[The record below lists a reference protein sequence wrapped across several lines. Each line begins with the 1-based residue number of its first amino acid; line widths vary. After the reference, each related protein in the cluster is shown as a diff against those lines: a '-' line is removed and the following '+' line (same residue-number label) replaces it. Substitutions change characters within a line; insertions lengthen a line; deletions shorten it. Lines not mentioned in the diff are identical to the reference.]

1 MQNCEAYHSLE
12 GISTDH
18 RIVSLRIKLS
28 LRANKKKSNTKIA
41 YNWEHLINNEDL
53 QNQFSTSLRNRYN
66 ILQHEEIN
74 ESANNVYQNFVKAHK
89 ETADMLIPQKEK
101 VKRKVPR
108 EKETIIEKRKQ
119 LKKLA
124 QMKNRNATR
133 ANVRKHKQAQ
143 KDLKATYFKEQ
154 QKYIQ
159 SQIDRIENASENKQS
174 SLAWQTVNEIAGR
187 RKSTKTKIKAS
198 NQEERLKKWMNH
210 FQNLL
215 GKSPIVSDSTI
226 EKVIEHE
233 LEIKTGPFN
242 ELELDLVLKKL
253 QNKKAAGLDGIPPEV
268 WKTGKF
274 NDLLLYY
281 CNEVYKGNVIQSWT
295 EGCILPFPKKGDLSK
310 TSNYRGIT
318 LTSIA
323 AKIYNALLLN
333 RIQPE
338 MEKILRRNQNGFRKG
353 RSTIGQILTVRRII
367 EGVKA
372 RQIPA
377 TLLFVDFSKAFDS
390 VHRGKMEKILLAY
403 GIPKEIVTAIMILYR
418 NTKSRVRSPDGDRIF

>member
-1 MQNCEAYHSLE
+1 MP
-12 GISTDH
+12 
-18 RIVSLRIKLS
+18 
-28 LRANKKKSNTKIA
+28 
-41 YNWEHLINNEDL
+41 WENE
-53 QNQFSTSLRNRYN
+53 
-66 ILQHEEIN
+66 IL
-74 ESANNVYQNFVKAHK
+74 
-89 ETADMLIPQKEK
+89 
-101 VKRKVPR
+101 
-108 EKETIIEKRKQ
+108 IEKRKQ

-133 ANVRKHKQAQ
+133 ANVKKHKQGL
-143 KDLKATYFKEQ
+143 KDLEATYEQQYNEQ

-159 SQIDRIENASENKQS
+159 SQIDRIKNASEKKQS
-174 SLAWQTVNEIAGR
+174 SVAWQTVNEITGR
-187 RKSTKTKIKAS
+187 EKSTKAKQKAS

-215 GKSPIVSDSTI
+215 GKSPILSDSTI
-226 EKVIEHE
+226 EKVVKYD
-233 LEIKTGPFN
+233 LKIKTGHFN

-333 RIQPE
+333 RI
-338 MEKILRRNQNGFRKG
+338 
-353 RSTIGQILTVRRII
+353 
-367 EGVKA
+367 
-372 RQIPA
+372 
-377 TLLFVDFSKAFDS
+377 
-390 VHRGKMEKILLAY
+390 
-403 GIPKEIVTAIMILYR
+403 
-418 NTKSRVRSPDGDRIF
+418 